1 MWLVRSAW
9 SVGAECDVAAVLTS
23 VSAARWEKCVTDLSK
38 ALASEENQTTEK
50 RIRES
55 ETRSGSDPNRE
66 EWSRTVFVPQVHHV
80 ALLQLVQGRQC
91 HLGPVHQII

>member
-50 RIRES
+50 RIRDP
-55 ETRSGSDPNRE
+55 TR
-66 EWSRTVFVPQVHHV
+66 
-80 ALLQLVQGRQC
+80 L
-91 HLGPVHQII
+91 

>member
-38 ALASEENQTTEK
+38 ALASEGNHREENQ
-50 RIRES
+50 R
-55 ETRSGSDPNRE
+55 P
-66 EWSRTVFVPQVHHV
+66 
-80 ALLQLVQGRQC
+80 
-91 HLGPVHQII
+91 HQAVTGL